1 MAKRTRKRTY
11 PKTAGKNRDLW
22 LYLLILLLCGTI
34 LWIVTRKPESGGT
47 ATVEHSLKTAG
58 FDPDSLVSALERKF
72 DLPQG
77 KISRKK
83 NRGVLQLDLPVER
96 RKMDLTFA
104 NMIVKGEFEARGA
117 VLSSGKVEGNRQ
129 ALTFTHGEDEYAVD
143 LFYGA
148 LSPQDRSSKRFL
160 AIVVDDFGTVGDELL
175 QQWLELPVQINFS
188 IFSGMKYSEETM
200 NRAHAQGR
208 ETLVHVPMEPID
220 YPRENPGDNPI
231 LVQMD
236 QARVEKT
243 LLRHL
248 NALPL
253 CAGINNHMGSL
264 ATTDNTIMGWVMGVL
279 KKKGRFFLDSR
290 TSNVSIAFQTAQKAR
305 IPAFRNDLFLDSPD
319 ISDATLEA
327 RISQVRE
334 LGQHRNAVV
343 AITHCHNAEK
353 LQYLKAFIDK
363 AMAAGFTLIPL
374 SQVGKTDVP
383 LIL

>member
-1 MAKRTRKRTY
+1 MAKRTRKRAH
-11 PKTAGKNRDLW
+11 PKTSGKNRDLR
-22 LYLLILLLCGTI
+22 LYLLILLLCGAI
-34 LWIVTRKPESGGT
+34 VWIVTRKPESAGAT
-47 ATVEHSLKTAG
+47 AAEHSLKTAG
-58 FDPDSLVSALERKF
+58 FDPDSLVSALERRF

-77 KISRKK
+77 KIGRKK
-83 NRGVLQLDLPVER
+83 SRGVLHLDLPVER

-129 ALTFTHGEDEYAVD
+129 KLTFTHGENEYAVD
-143 LFYGA
+143 LFHA
-148 LSPQDRSSKRFL
+148 TLSLQDRSSKRFL
-160 AIVVDDFGTVGDELL
+160 AIVVDDFGPVGDELL
-175 QQWLELPVQINFS
+175 QQWLDLPVEIDFT
-188 IFSGMKYSEETM
+188 IFSGMKFSEETM

-264 ATTDNTIMGWVMGVL
+264 ATTDNKIMSWVMGVL
-279 KKKGRFFLDSR
+279 KKKGRFFFDSR
-290 TSNVSIAFQTAQKAR
+290 TSNVSIAFQEAQKAR
-305 IPAFRNDLFLDSPD
+305 IPAYRNDLFLDSPN

-327 RISQVRE
+327 RFSQVRE
-334 LGQHRNAVV
+334 LGLRKNAVI

-353 LQYLKAFIDK
+353 LRYLKTFIDK
-363 AMAAGFTLIPL
+363 ARAAGFTLIPL